1 MLRLFNYMLTGAVA
15 IALIMFA
22 LANREIVTI
31 SLLPDEFSFIG
42 LNFSFHLPI
51 FVVFFGGATFG
62 IMIGFVMEWMREY
75 KLRSESSRKTRKL
88 KGMQTQLQ
96 QLKDEKYENQDD
108 VLALIEDTIKEPKR
122 SAQLM

>member
-1 MLRLFNYMLTGAVA
+1 MLRLLNYMLTGAVA

-42 LNFSFHLPI
+42 LNFYFHLPI